1 MWYESFAYYTSVQV
15 CLIYTSIQRVRIC
28 RSHIVCICVAH
39 MSVYVGRIRKSVY
52 RVCMWVTYY
61 KSVGSHIV
69 CICGAHMHVG
79 HILQVCLWV
88 AYEYVCGSHTKECV
102 QSVYVGHILQ
112 ECARMSYIQ
121 MYQKS
126 VYM

>member
-1 MWYESFAYYTSVQV
+1 
-15 CLIYTSIQRVRIC
+15 VRIC